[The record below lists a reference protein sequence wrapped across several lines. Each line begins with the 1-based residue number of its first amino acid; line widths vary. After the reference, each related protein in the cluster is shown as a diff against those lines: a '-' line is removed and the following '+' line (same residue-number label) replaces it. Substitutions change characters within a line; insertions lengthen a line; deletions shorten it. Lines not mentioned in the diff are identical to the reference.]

1 MSLILAWALGID
13 VSLSQK
19 TMLFMQMRQP
29 WQCNILSPPLPR
41 TDWQLRP
48 GKLASYFA
56 SGIIPSIGNQK
67 PQQQNDHKWISAV
80 NIQEMIPSHGGW
92 LEAQGLYS
100 LYY

>member
-1 MSLILAWALGID
+1 MSLILAWAFGID
-13 VSLSQK
+13 VLLSQK

-29 WQCNILSPPLPR
+29 QQCNILSPPLPR